1 MEEIQ
6 RLLGSVSCCAVPVLF
21 VAAVFAGFI
30 WLQVNASIPGGL
42 ARRKKMK
49 AAAAQ
54 LGWTYVQS
62 TPYTSIPAA
71 ASLHLFINGSRH
83 RIANLMY
90 GARDGV
96 QMNLFDHQF
105 HRPFH
110 SRILFAHT
118 VVFTQPGVA
127 LPVFVMRA
135 ARFVHNLGVTPTAQ
149 ITFPD
154 RPKFTSEFVLMG
166 QDEAAIR
173 HLFSDAVLEFCE
185 MRPGLCFESVGGYL
199 FIFRHGVFAPPQN
212 LGMYF
217 DETNALLRLFAAALS
232 GVHIAPPPLPPPTL

>member
-21 VAAVFAGFI
+21 IAAVFAGFI

-42 ARRKKMK
+42 GRRSKMK
-49 AAAAQ
+49 TAAAQ
-54 LGWTYVQS
+54 LGWTYVKS

-71 ASLHLFINGSRH
+71 ASLHLFINGSGH
-83 RIANLMY
+83 RIANVMY

-110 SRILFAHT
+110 SRVLFAHT
-118 VVFTQPGVA
+118 VIFTAPAVG

-135 ARFVHNLGVTPTAQ
+135 AQFLHNLGIKPAAQ

-154 RPKFTSEFVLMG
+154 HPKFTSEFVLMG
-166 QDEAAIR
+166 QDEAGIR
-173 HLFSDAVLEFCE
+173 HLFNDAVLEFCE
-185 MRPGLCFESVGGYL
+185 ARPGLCLESVGGYL
-199 FIFRHGVFAPPQN
+199 FIFRQGVFAPPQN

-217 DETNALLRLFAAALS
+217 DETKTLLGLFAAALS
-232 GVHIAPPPLPPPTL
+232 REHIAPPPLPPPTL